1 MKFTLIIQFILFLRP
16 ITPRDTTK
24 FFKKGFGFSD
34 GLCRA
39 GFSCRNFK
47 NSSPPA
53 PCPPGTFSILGQH
66 DCKPCA
72 PGYYTNHSAFESC
85 TACLA
90 DFMCPFADQYLVACP
105 VGTCT
110 YCTRQSCCSLCPAGT
125 YTTHIASID
134 CVKCPAGA
142 SCRPVSPP
150 SCAFKSFGKG
160 LIILICRRLF
170 HLNQFFILWIF
181 IINLSLTRAFSFSI
195 QEVNYLLGVRVVASW
210 SRVQKNLT
218 LIFAIMSASASSERF
233 HTIVIRNDLP
243 KIEKQYQAEKPMDLP
258 EASYWIQHVVN
269 DVGGGRWNSSMD
281 SNRFKMQ
288 HMISNGAYTSSAYSH
303 AVFQAYLSAYNSH
316 EDIVLSPDDL
326 WLMVAIYFA
335 KYVNANAEKL
345 RHLFV
350 NHEGK
355 VKLTIE
361 QMQRE
366 PDWNAF
372 LESMRIKIG
381 ENVKNDV
388 VSLLTANYS
397 TTGKVELML
406 FCATIMNTFKN
417 YFDYGLVMTMCGIR
431 KLHFLGTLD
440 DWLLLRD
447 KTKQLQSFTMHNDE
461 FSTYVE
467 GLLPVF
473 NQFISTYQGNVDN
486 KFWDKIFNVE
496 HVGAGSG

>member
-1 MKFTLIIQFILFLRP
+1 MQQN
-16 ITPRDTTK
+16 TPQPSPGKHFVCQLQSCNNRCDGNHVVSHCGGRVCDRLPYGYGRHYK
-24 FFKKGFGFSD
+24 CDKCGNVRRRGFGFSD

-150 SCAFKSFGKG
+150 SCG
-160 LIILICRRLF
+160 
-170 HLNQFFILWIF
+170 
-181 IINLSLTRAFSFSI
+181 
-195 QEVNYLLGVRVVASW
+195 ASW
-210 SRVQKNLT
+210 PRVQKNLT

-406 FCATIMNTFKN
+406 SCATIMNTFKN

-431 KLHFLGTLD
+431 KVHFLGTLD

>member
-150 SCAFKSFGKG
+150 SCGEFKLEIVFRS
-160 LIILICRRLF
+160 
-170 HLNQFFILWIF
+170 
-181 IINLSLTRAFSFSI
+181 
-195 QEVNYLLGVRVVASW
+195 
-210 SRVQKNLT
+210 VQ
-218 LIFAIMSASASSERF
+218 
-233 HTIVIRNDLP
+233 
-243 KIEKQYQAEKPMDLP
+243 
-258 EASYWIQHVVN
+258 
-269 DVGGGRWNSSMD
+269 
-281 SNRFKMQ
+281 
-288 HMISNGAYTSSAYSH
+288 
-303 AVFQAYLSAYNSH
+303 
-316 EDIVLSPDDL
+316 
-326 WLMVAIYFA
+326 
-335 KYVNANAEKL
+335 
-345 RHLFV
+345 
-350 NHEGK
+350 
-355 VKLTIE
+355 
-361 QMQRE
+361 
-366 PDWNAF
+366 
-372 LESMRIKIG
+372 
-381 ENVKNDV
+381 
-388 VSLLTANYS
+388 
-397 TTGKVELML
+397 
-406 FCATIMNTFKN
+406 
-417 YFDYGLVMTMCGIR
+417 
-431 KLHFLGTLD
+431 
-440 DWLLLRD
+440 
-447 KTKQLQSFTMHNDE
+447 
-461 FSTYVE
+461 
-467 GLLPVF
+467 
-473 NQFISTYQGNVDN
+473 
-486 KFWDKIFNVE
+486 
-496 HVGAGSG
+496 

>member
-1 MKFTLIIQFILFLRP
+1 
-16 ITPRDTTK
+16 
-24 FFKKGFGFSD
+24 
-34 GLCRA
+34 
-39 GFSCRNFK
+39 
-47 NSSPPA
+47 
-53 PCPPGTFSILGQH
+53 
-66 DCKPCA
+66 
-72 PGYYTNHSAFESC
+72 
-85 TACLA
+85 
-90 DFMCPFADQYLVACP
+90 
-105 VGTCT
+105 
-110 YCTRQSCCSLCPAGT
+110 
-125 YTTHIASID
+125 
-134 CVKCPAGA
+134 
-142 SCRPVSPP
+142 
-150 SCAFKSFGKG
+150 
-160 LIILICRRLF
+160 
-170 HLNQFFILWIF
+170 
-181 IINLSLTRAFSFSI
+181 
-195 QEVNYLLGVRVVASW
+195 
-210 SRVQKNLT
+210 
-218 LIFAIMSASASSERF
+218 MSASASSERF

-406 FCATIMNTFKN
+406 SCATIMNTFKN

-431 KLHFLGTLD
+431 KVHFLGTLD

-496 HVGAGSG
+496 HVGAGSGSRTMLTGWFLRLCYGLHQKKSCNIQEVKLNSIVTPVEFESEYTNEKKTCYVVGGFHGIESRDGWHKPVMSLAIVDDLSTITQRKP